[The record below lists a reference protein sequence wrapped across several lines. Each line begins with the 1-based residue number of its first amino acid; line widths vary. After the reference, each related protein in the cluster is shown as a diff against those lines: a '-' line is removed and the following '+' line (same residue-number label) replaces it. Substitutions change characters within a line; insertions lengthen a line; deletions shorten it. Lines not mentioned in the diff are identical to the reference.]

1 MALLGLVPLGTGC
14 GLHRSASNSSNSAAT
29 GDRIKRVGYN
39 TQVLFCLPALVVF
52 YILFFREPNSIY
64 KV

>member
-29 GDRIKRVGYN
+29 DDRIKCTEYN
-39 TQVLFCLPALVVF
+39 SQVLFCLPALVVS
-52 YILFFREPNSIY
+52 YILFFREANSIY
-64 KV
+64 EV